1 MAKSKGKV
9 KAKAAAAVP
18 VKNDQEDIAQG
29 NEFHSGLLTR
39 VHEAIKEISNHPV
52 FDAIGTAKPLTIA
65 QGGRQMPFDQKMA
78 LKALEQGNNS
88 GYKCGG
94 NLFWHNLVWL
104 AEHRIPLNEG
114 QIKQIQSFSLPPL
127 DPPPNFPYVVT
138 VAVDA
143 VDDASLT
150 PDGHWHRLSPAEPV
164 FALLFSICEA
174 VTKGDEAILKNWRR
188 VLLTVDFEFFA
199 IPDGEMRYWK
209 AVNLREKAVELG
221 QSVRLSLRQRIFDV
235 AGFKKAK
242 EDSSGTQLAAKKVAS
257 LYSQHVK
264 LASGQEALSET
275 FIDCACTIFKRIFSV
290 PRCQKI
296 LEEADMIF
304 LGTTNPWNKSIYSLQ
319 GLLDRAQ
326 SSDNIAYALEG
337 MMDGYCMGYL
347 TLNDFSPSRI
357 RDYRSS
363 YVEVLKLKKQVCKF
377 LLGEFLTKLS
387 LPSSWTK
394 ELREKMKDFKAFRS
408 FYAPYQN
415 AQADSAW
422 LLGCPESVT
431 AFCDCIDKLIYS
443 DSFDGRFRDCVKT
456 KSQVEDF
463 MAYPSIAQEVKEV
476 EKLARQEAEPEKQPS
491 AASAAADNAEGFDDV
506 DDDIQEEPA
515 ETAGPDSSSGM
526 PEEEK
531 QQWRQHMLKLLRTH
545 VRFVPDKKT
554 EQELAT
560 LQARCSSTSMQNA
573 LASLR
578 QRPDLRTPPLR
589 EALYQRLVRCLLQ
602 ARAAEEASPTL
613 QSGDVALLL
622 DAGKPGL
629 KSKILNPWKEGTT
642 KEGNK
647 KGEDDDDEAEDEEDD
662 DDGKP
667 TLTVDTI
674 SLQYT
679 EESLAQRKRRIKG
692 SFTLKQLE
700 TAYILANHR
709 LKLPCRD
716 RKHYPG
722 TSAGDVISGVALP
735 ALASEWAVEWKD
747 KKEMLTK
754 RHVIAVGGKTE
765 EAKDEPKQVD
775 RLKNKQEPFCFW
787 GSPLELYEEYL
798 HTFFAKMVLDLT
810 PSDAK
815 FAFACLRNRVGY
827 VGLAFSQFHAEK
839 MEERLLQLV
848 EKEMLDSNSPLYSIA
863 YSKALKGGAA
873 DSASP
878 QNSNED
884 AGGCEDEDADED
896 QEEQEQEEEAI
907 WDPLNDGEENIG

>member
-150 PDGHWHRLSPAEPV
+150 PDGHWRRLSPAEPV

-188 VLLTVDFEFFA
+188 VLLTVDFEFFT

-506 DDDIQEEPA
+506 DDGIQEEPA

-554 EQELAT
+554 EQELVTALKDCPFAVLRGDPT
-560 LQARCSSTSMQNA
+560 GTVLFHFDAKRFGESST
-573 LASLR
+573 
-578 QRPDLRTPPLR
+578 
-589 EALYQRLVRCLLQ
+589 
-602 ARAAEEASPTL
+602 
-613 QSGDVALLL
+613 
-622 DAGKPGL
+622 
-629 KSKILNPWKEGTT
+629 
-642 KEGNK
+642 
-647 KGEDDDDEAEDEEDD
+647 
-662 DDGKP
+662 
-667 TLTVDTI
+667 
-674 SLQYT
+674 
-679 EESLAQRKRRIKG
+679 
-692 SFTLKQLE
+692 
-700 TAYILANHR
+700 
-709 LKLPCRD
+709 
-716 RKHYPG
+716 
-722 TSAGDVISGVALP
+722 
-735 ALASEWAVEWKD
+735 
-747 KKEMLTK
+747 
-754 RHVIAVGGKTE
+754 KT
-765 EAKDEPKQVD
+765 
-775 RLKNKQEPFCFW
+775 
-787 GSPLELYEEYL
+787 
-798 HTFFAKMVLDLT
+798 
-810 PSDAK
+810 
-815 FAFACLRNRVGY
+815 
-827 VGLAFSQFHAEK
+827 
-839 MEERLLQLV
+839 
-848 EKEMLDSNSPLYSIA
+848 
-863 YSKALKGGAA
+863 
-873 DSASP
+873 
-878 QNSNED
+878 
-884 AGGCEDEDADED
+884 
-896 QEEQEQEEEAI
+896 
-907 WDPLNDGEENIG
+907 